1 MKKLGMKKTAI
12 VGAGA
17 IAYCH
22 AEALAKLGVA
32 ICGVIDVNRESA
44 EKLADRYGTQ
54 AIGDLAEIAGSLD
67 MVHICTP
74 PSFRI
79 DYARVAMQAG
89 CHVVMEKPMAIAV
102 ADAELLVEMAR
113 ANGVKLMIDFNH
125 RFRTGFQELLGI
137 VESGGIGDVIN
148 VFVNR
153 MGMLG
158 GNAGTQN
165 DTWRRK
171 ADTVCGM
178 SIESLSHDI
187 DMIWQLAGPVSSV
200 KADVR
205 GTFADAPK
213 FDNNANVLL
222 GMKNGAM
229 GIINASWSSYLK
241 GSSRGVFGT
250 KGTVILEGDDLF
262 DFTRLRIRTKDM
274 PHEKVVKLNDVYN
287 FSTCPS
293 YFNANRYFIECM
305 ETGADSTASGQ
316 HALETL
322 KVSRGILEAART
334 QATVTL

>member
-1 MKKLGMKKTAI
+1 MKKTAI

-22 AEALAKLGVA
+22 AEALTKLGVE
-32 ICGVIDVNRESA
+32 IRGVVDVNPESA
-44 EKLADRYGTQ
+44 RKLADKYGATPVS
-54 AIGDLAEIAGSLD
+54 DLAEIVKSLD

-79 DYARVAMQAG
+79 DYAKTAMEAG
-89 CHVVMEKPMAIAV
+89 CHVVMEKPMAITL
-102 ADAELLVEMAR
+102 ADAEILVEMAR
-113 ANGVKLMIDFNH
+113 ANGVKLMVDFNH
-125 RFRTGFQELLGI
+125 RFRAGFQELLG
-137 VESGGIGDVIN
+137 VVKSGEVGDVVN

-187 DMIWQLAGPVSSV
+187 DMIYQLVGPVATV
-200 KADVR
+200 QADVR

-213 FDNNANVLL
+213 FDNNANVLF
-222 GMKNGAM
+222 GMRSGAM

-250 KGTVILEGDDLF
+250 KGTVVLEGDDLF
-262 DFTRLRIRTKDM
+262 DFTRLRIRTRDM
-274 PHEKVVKLNDVYN
+274 PHERVVKLNDVYN
-287 FSTCPS
+287 FTTCPS
-293 YFNANRYFIECM
+293 YFNANKYFIECM
-305 ETGADSTASGQ
+305 EKGVDSTASGE

-322 KVSRGILEAART
+322 KVSHAILEAART
-334 QATVTL
+334 RAAVTL

>member
-1 MKKLGMKKTAI
+1 MKKTAI

-22 AEALAKLGVA
+22 AEALTKLGVK
-32 ICGVIDVNRESA
+32 ICGVIDVNQESA
-44 EKLADRYGTQ
+44 RKLADKYATTAVR
-54 AIGDLAEIAGSLD
+54 DLAEIAQSLD

-79 DYARVAMQAG
+79 DYARIAMEAG
-89 CHVVMEKPMAIAV
+89 CHVVMEKPMAITV
-102 ADAELLVEMAR
+102 ADAEILVEMAR
-113 ANGVKLMIDFNH
+113 TNGVRLMIDFNH
-125 RFRTGFQELLGI
+125 RFRAGFQELLKV
-137 VESGGIGDVIN
+137 VESGEIGDVVN

-187 DMIWQLAGPVSSV
+187 DMIYQLVGPVSTV

-213 FDNNANVLL
+213 FDNNANVLFT
-222 GMKNGAM
+222 MRNGAM
-229 GIINASWSSYLK
+229 GVINASWSSYLK

-262 DFTRLRIRTKDM
+262 DFTRLRIRTQDM
-274 PHEKVVKLNDVYN
+274 AHEKVVKLNDIYN
-287 FSTCPS
+287 FTTCPS

-305 ETGADSTASGQ
+305 EKGVDSTASGQ
-316 HALETL
+316 HALATL
-322 KVSRGILEAART
+322 KVSHAILEAART
-334 QATVTL
+334 QATVAL